1 MKKVLIFAMA
11 LTLCAGAAFAD
22 HIGLYTDQTG
32 LTGNCTS
39 TPTPGAPYAVYV
51 VHKLNSGGSKGS
63 RFKVTGLV
71 PAPAGT
77 FYTGYSMLNGFI
89 NINGPDVGI
98 SCAYGFCD
106 LAQDFGVLALNFFV
120 TGAIPACSQLS
131 IIADPIEA
139 AGTVVVADCDDVVFS
154 ATGGTFFFSAT
165 GACAGCGEPNAV
177 EQSTWGKV
185 KSLYR

>member
-1 MKKVLIFAMA
+1 MKKVLMLAMA
-11 LTLCAGAAFAD
+11 LTLCAGGAFAD

-32 LTGNCTS
+32 LVGNCTS
-39 TPTPGAPYAVYV
+39 TPAAGAPYAVYV
-51 VHKLNSGGSKGS
+51 VHKLNVGGTKGS
-63 RFKVTGLV
+63 RFKVTGLN

-89 NINGPDVGI
+89 NINGPDIGI

-106 LAQDFGVLALNFFV
+106 GAQDFGVLALNFFV
-120 TGAIPACSQLS
+120 TGAIPACAELS
-131 IIADPIEA
+131 IVPDPAEPS
-139 AGTVVVADCDDVVFS
+139 GTVVVADCQDVVHA
-154 ATGGTFFFSAT
+154 ATGGTFFFSANGT
-165 GACAGCGEPNAV
+165 CAGCGEPNAV